1 MLRSAWRRSRRRFRL
16 DLGFHAGLVRYGR
29 FLDGLTAVGS
39 FRVPV
44 IVCGDNGLRVGL
56 INGRLL
62 LADLA
67 SGLRLVLRLFFT
79 ALHALAHPVAHASVC
94 NTSS

>member
-1 MLRSAWRRSRRRFRL
+1 MLRSARRRSRWRFRL
-16 DLGFHAGLVRYGR
+16 DLSFHARLFGHGR
-29 FLDGLTAVGS
+29 FLDGFTAVGS
-39 FRVPV
+39 FRFSV
-44 IVCGDNGLRVGL
+44 IVCGDNGLRVRL

-62 LADLA
+62 LANLA